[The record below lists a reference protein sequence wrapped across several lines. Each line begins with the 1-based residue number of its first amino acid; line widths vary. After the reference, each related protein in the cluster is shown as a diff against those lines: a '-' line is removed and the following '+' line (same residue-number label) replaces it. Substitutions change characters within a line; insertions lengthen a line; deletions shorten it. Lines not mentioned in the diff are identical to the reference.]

1 MRVSFII
8 MTVLNKEANN
18 AAVIQRG
25 PTISTSSSSSILDPL
40 ESLSLANTNRLKS
53 DVQITQRKLPKW
65 AIQQIP
71 TWGERI
77 CMPEWDVD
85 ESIEEVGNNSDF
97 VDSDYRSMSG
107 WKVCSSFF
115 CSCDVHKT
123 KCMCLLQMKTIY
135 TILISYLAIY

>member
-1 MRVSFII
+1 

-18 AAVIQRG
+18 AAVIQHK
-25 PTISTSSSSSILDPL
+25 PTISTSSNSILDPL

-53 DVQITQRKLPKW
+53 DVQTTYRKLPQW
-65 AIQQIP
+65 AIEQIP

-85 ESIEEVGNNSDF
+85 ESIIEVVGNSDLNDI

-107 WKVCSSFF
+107 WKVCMFVIF
-115 CSCDVHKT
+115 LFT
-123 KCMCLLQMKTIY
+123 
-135 TILISYLAIY
+135 

>member
-1 MRVSFII
+1 

-18 AAVIQRG
+18 AAVIQHEA
-25 PTISTSSSSSILDPL
+25 TISTSSSSILDPL

-53 DVQITQRKLPKW
+53 DGESTHRKLPQW
-65 AIQQIP
+65 TIEQIP

-85 ESIEEVGNNSDF
+85 ESIEEVGNSDLNDI

-107 WKVCSSFF
+107 WKVCVCHF
-115 CSCDVHKT
+115 
-123 KCMCLLQMKTIY
+123 LL
-135 TILISYLAIY
+135 

>member
-1 MRVSFII
+1 MRLSLLI

-18 AAVIQRG
+18 AAVIQHK
-25 PTISTSSSSSILDPL
+25 PTISTSSSSILDPL

-53 DVQITQRKLPKW
+53 DVQITYRKLPEW
-65 AIQQIP
+65 ATEQIP

-85 ESIEEVGNNSDF
+85 ESIEEVGNSDLNDI

-107 WKVCSSFF
+107 WKVCVCHF
-115 CSCDVHKT
+115 
-123 KCMCLLQMKTIY
+123 LL
-135 TILISYLAIY
+135 